1 LTIHVTYFKVNVM
14 QKPNKRL
21 TDQTCIV
28 TGSSNGI
35 GSAIAK
41 AIGQEG
47 ANVVINYHS
56 DKEGAEET
64 ADWISKNS
72 NCGDTMVLK
81 CDVSNE
87 NDVSQLFSKTIDQFG
102 TVDISIGNAGMQ
114 KDFPLHEMKL
124 QDWQQVIDVNLTG
137 QFLVAKAAIKEFMKR
152 GIRQE
157 VSNSLGKIIHIS
169 SVHEIIPWAGHANY
183 ASSKGGLTMLMQSIC
198 QEYASKKIRCNS
210 IAPGAIKTEI
220 NKDVWSTEEGRKK
233 MLKLIP
239 YGKIGE
245 PEDIASVASWLASD
259 ESEYVNGTTIFVD
272 GGMTCYPGFTQD
284 G

>member
-1 LTIHVTYFKVNVM
+1 M
-14 QKPNKRL
+14 QKPNQRL
-21 TDQTCIV
+21 TEQTAIV

-56 DKEGAEET
+56 DKESAEET
-64 ADWISKNS
+64 AHWITERT
-72 NCGDTMVLK
+72 NCGNAIVVQ
-81 CDVSNE
+81 CDVGKE
-87 NDVSQLFSKTIDQFG
+87 DEVSKLFKTTIREFG
-102 TVDISIGNAGMQ
+102 TVDISVGNAGVQ
-114 KDFPLHEMKL
+114 KDKALIEMTL
-124 QDWQQVIDVNLTG
+124 ADWQQVIDINLTG
-137 QFLVAKAAIKEFMKR
+137 QFLVAKAAINEFLRR
-152 GIRQE
+152 GMRE
-157 VSNSLGKIIHIS
+157 DVSNSLGKIIHIS

-183 ASSKGGLTMLMQSIC
+183 ASSKGGLAMLMQSIC
-198 QEYASKKIRCNS
+198 QEYAPKKIRCNS
-210 IAPGAIKTEI
+210 IAPGAIKTDI
-220 NKDVWSTEEGRKK
+220 NKDVWNTKEGREK

-245 PEDIASVASWLASD
+245 PEDIGSVASWLASD